1 MESNITYLFEENS
14 YTDLTLYQFGYEK
27 CAPLLSCGPAKHN
40 HYLIHYIISGKG
52 TYSVLGNSY
61 TVQKG
66 EAFLIF
72 PDTITQYTSDRIDP
86 WTYIWIEFGGLKVE
100 RFLTDAGLSPKT
112 PIYSP
117 LTQESSAELEALMKN
132 SLIYHD
138 NPLKLMGN
146 MYHILETLIRTTSI
160 NRPPKNN
167 TLQEFYVHEA
177 LLFIE
182 RHYKENITVSQLADW
197 CNINRSYFG
206 KIFRNT
212 IFMTPQKYI
221 IKYRMNVACSLLR
234 DTNENISN
242 IASAVGYENQMNFSR
257 AFRKELGMS
266 PSEWRKKATCKP
278 LK

>member
-40 HYLIHYIISGKG
+40 NYLIHYIISGKG